1 MRLRGLFL
9 RLLVF
14 MVAAFGVM
22 AVATSLLSGRELHN
36 SMVREYEGRAV
47 ALARSIADGNAEILL
62 SQNAGAIQA
71 AIDLHQEMGDLSY
84 ILVVDARGD
93 VVAHTFIPSVPEAV
107 MAIVRE
113 APGKAHF
120 GAGHETRTLI
130 LPPDMEVIHVAQP
143 ILGGKGGCVHI
154 GLDKE
159 PIRKAISQAILRQ
172 QMLTLGVFL
181 AFVVLAVFFIRG
193 ITGPLRELAAY
204 AQRVA
209 GHDFSATCE
218 VRTKDEI
225 GSLAEAMRSMAGQ
238 ISGHVTQLE
247 QSVSAATSGLQD
259 ALGSLSAI
267 VGNIADGLLV
277 VDEAGLIVRHNPALL
292 RMFGLEGMFGV
303 DGQGLTGRVCAEVFG
318 AEAGEVVTRS
328 REDTLRTQVVL
339 HEVLATRSD
348 GTRFPAEITV
358 SRVALSGGAVQV
370 CILRDISVAK
380 KAEQEREQSRALLER
395 MVAERTRDLSRTNTQ
410 LKIEVAERK
419 VVGDALR
426 RAEAKFR
433 GIFENAVEGIFQ
445 MSPEGRY
452 LSANP
457 AMAHIF
463 GYSSPDELIAVLSDL
478 SPYVEDSRRELFLA
492 TMEEI
497 GQVRDFES
505 QVRQRDGLVIWISE
519 NARRVVDAAGQTL
532 CYEGFV
538 SDITLRKKAEDRLMH
553 QAFHDSLTGLP
564 NRLLFMDHLRMA
576 MERARRRPDF
586 RFAVLYMDL
595 DRFKV
600 INDSLGH
607 DIGDQLLRHVSRAL
621 LNCARSTDTVARFGG
636 DEFAIL
642 LEDITAPRDTILF
655 SRRILEDIAKPLDLD
670 GREVMTSGSLGI
682 VLRTERYERP
692 EALLRD
698 ADTAMYHAKAMGK
711 SRFKVFNKKMHTKAL
726 ETMETEAALRR
737 ALDMTQELD
746 ELTLLYQPILD
757 IRQGCLAGFEVLLR
771 WRREGGREMLPGEF
785 IPLAEE
791 TGIIYPL
798 DYWVFA
804 QACCAIRNFEQALD
818 ARPPFSHAGFA
829 TNINIS
835 AKHFRSPMLLGHLEQ
850 TLRTCGVDPRGIAL
864 EITESVLLD
873 NMGSATEVAASIRE
887 MGLGLCIDDFGTGYS
902 SLSYI
907 RRFSVDAIKIDRDF
921 VAGLGRAE
929 AEGGSEA
936 IVKTLVTLG
945 AGLHL
950 KVVGEGVETLE
961 QLAYLS
967 GLGCQYA
974 QGYLF
979 APAISEAEALKL
991 INEGAAEAWPG
1002 FPELPEA

>member
-1 MRLRGLFL
+1 MKLRGLFL

-22 AVATSLLSGRELHN
+22 AVATSLLSGRELN
-36 SMVREYEGRAV
+36 DSMVREYEGRAV
-47 ALARSIADGNAEILL
+47 ALARSIADGNTEILL

-71 AIDLHQEMGDLSY
+71 AIDLHQEMGGLSY
-84 ILVVDARGD
+84 ILVVDAQGE
-93 VVAHTFIPSVPEAV
+93 VVASTFTPAVPEEV
-107 MAIVRE
+107 LTIVRE

-120 GAGHETRTLI
+120 GAGHETRALT

-159 PIRKAISQAILRQ
+159 PIRKAIAKAILRQ
-172 QMLTLGVFL
+172 QLLTLGVLL
-181 AFVVLAVFFIRG
+181 AFVALAVFFIRG
-193 ITGPLRELAAY
+193 VTNPLRELSAY
-204 AQRVA
+204 AKRVA
-209 GHDFSATCE
+209 AHDFSATCE
-218 VRTKDEI
+218 VDSDDEI
-225 GSLAEAMRSMAGQ
+225 GSLAEAMRGMSGQ
-238 ISGHVTQLE
+238 ISGHVSQLE
-247 QSVSAATSGLQD
+247 RSVSEATSGLED

-277 VDEAGLIVRHNPALL
+277 VDEAGVIVRHNPALL
-292 RMFGLEGMFGV
+292 QMFGMEG
-303 DGQGLTGRVCAEVFG
+303 QNLAGRLCAEVFG
-318 AEAGEVVTRS
+318 AQTGEVVTRS
-328 REDTLRTQVVL
+328 REAAVGVSVVL
-339 HEVLATRSD
+339 HELLATRPD
-348 GTRFPAEITV
+348 GTQFPAEFTV
-358 SRVALSGGAVQV
+358 SRVPLSGGAVQV
-370 CILRDISVAK
+370 CILRDVTVAR
-380 KAEQEREQSRALLER
+380 KAEQEREESRILLER

-433 GIFENAVEGIFQ
+433 GIFENAVEGIYQ
-445 MSPEGRY
+445 LSPEGRY

-457 AMAHIF
+457 AMAGIF
-463 GYSSPDELIAVLSDL
+463 GYPTPEDHISALSDV
-478 SPYVEDSRRELFLA
+478 SPYVDESRRDAFLA
-492 TMEEI
+492 TMEET

-505 QVRQRDGLVIWISE
+505 QVRRRDGSVIWISE
-519 NARRVVDAAGQTL
+519 NARRVVDAQGQTL

-538 SDITLRKKAEDRLMH
+538 SDITLRKQAEDRLMH

-576 MERARRRPDF
+576 MERSRRRPDF
-586 RFAVLYMDL
+586 HFAVLYMDL

-600 INDSLGH
+600 INDTLGH
-607 DIGDQLLRHVSRAL
+607 DTGDLLLRHVAKAL
-621 LNCARSTDTVARFGG
+621 LACARSTDTVARFGG

-655 SRRILEDIAKPLDLD
+655 SRRILEDISQPLDLG

-682 VLRTERYERP
+682 VLRTERYDRP

-711 SRFKVFNKKMHTKAL
+711 SRFRVFNKKMHTRAL
-726 ETMETEAALRR
+726 ETLATEVALRR
-737 ALDMTQELD
+737 ALDVNQGLD
-746 ELTLLYQPILD
+746 ELALLFQPILD
-757 IRQGCLAGFEVLLR
+757 LRHGRLAGFEVLLR
-771 WRREGGREMLPGEF
+771 WKREGGRVMLPGEF

-804 QACCAIRNFEQALD
+804 QACCAIRNFEKALA
-818 ARPPFSHAGFA
+818 ARSPFGHPGFA

-850 TLRTCGVDPRGIAL
+850 TMRSCGVDPRGIAL

-873 NMGSATEVAASIRE
+873 NVGSAAEIAASIRG
-887 MGLGLCIDDFGTGYS
+887 MGLGLCIDDFGTGHS

-907 RRFSVDAIKIDRDF
+907 QRFSVDAIKIDRNF
-921 VAGLGRAE
+921 VAGLGRE
-929 AEGGSEA
+929 QDEGGSEA
-936 IVKTLVTLG
+936 IVKTLATLG

-950 KVVGEGVETLE
+950 KVVAEGVETLE

-979 APAISEAEALKL
+979 APAVSEAEALRL

-1002 FPELPEA
+1002 FPDLPEH

>member
-1 MRLRGLFL
+1 MRFRGLFA
-9 RLLVF
+9 RLLLFV
-14 MVAAFGVM
+14 VAAFGVM
-22 AVATSLLSGRELHN
+22 ALATSLLSGRELN
-36 SMVREYEGRAV
+36 ESMVREYEGRAV
-47 ALARSIADGNAEILL
+47 ALARSIADGNTEILL
-62 SQNAGAIQA
+62 SRNAGAIQA
-71 AIDLHQEMGDLSY
+71 AIDLHQEMGGLSY
-84 ILVVDARGD
+84 ILVLDPHGD
-93 VVAHTFIPSVPEAV
+93 VVAHTFAPVVPEEV

-130 LPPDMEVIHVAQP
+130 LPGDVEVIHVAQP

-159 PIRKAISQAILRQ
+159 PIRKAIRKAIFRQ

-181 AFVVLAVFFIRG
+181 AFVAVAFFFIRG
-193 ITGPLRELAAY
+193 ITGPLRQLAAY

-209 GHDFSATCE
+209 NHDFTATCD
-218 VRTKDEI
+218 VRSGDEI
-225 GSLAEAMRSMAGQ
+225 GSLAEAMRTMAGQ

-247 QSVSAATSGLQD
+247 RSVAEATCELQD
-259 ALGSLSAI
+259 ALGALSAI

-277 VDEAGLIVRHNPALL
+277 VDADGVIVRHNPALL
-292 RMFGLEGMFGV
+292 RMYGMEGQ
-303 DGQGLTGRVCAEVFG
+303 DIAGRNCAEVFG
-318 AEAGEVVTRS
+318 AQTGEVVTRS
-328 REDTLRTQVVL
+328 REESMGSAAVL
-339 HEVLATRSD
+339 HEVLATRPD
-348 GTRFPAEITV
+348 GSQFPAEITV
-358 SRVALSGGAVQV
+358 SRVALTDGPVQV

-380 KAEQEREQSRALLER
+380 KIEQEREQSRVLLER

-433 GIFENAVEGIFQ
+433 GIFENAAEGIFQ
-445 MSPEGRY
+445 ITPEFRY

-457 AMAHIF
+457 AMAHIL
-463 GYSSPDELIAVLSDL
+463 GYDTPEDLIAELSVK
-478 SPYVEDSRRELFLA
+478 SPYVEPNRRQEFLA
-492 TMEEI
+492 LMEES
-497 GQVRDFES
+497 GRVQNFES
-505 QVRQRDGLVIWISE
+505 QVRTRDGSVLWISE
-519 NARRVVDAAGQTL
+519 NARKVVDNTGRVL
-532 CYEGFV
+532 FYEGFV
-538 SDITLRKKAEDRLMH
+538 SDITLRKQAENKLMH

-576 MERARRRPDF
+576 MERARRRPNF

-607 DIGDQLLRHVSRAL
+607 DIGDQLLRHVAQAL
-621 LNCARSTDTVARFGG
+621 MACARSTDTVARFGG

-642 LEDITAPRDTILF
+642 LEDITAHRDAILF
-655 SRRILEDIAKPLDLD
+655 CRRVLEDIAQPMDLD
-670 GREVMTSGSLGI
+670 GREVVTSGSLGI
-682 VLRTERYERP
+682 VLRTEAYERP

-726 ETMETEAALRR
+726 ETMETEIALRR
-737 ALDMTQELD
+737 ALDLNHELD

-757 IRQGCLAGFEVLLR
+757 IKQGRLAGFEVLLR

-804 QACCAIRNFEQALD
+804 QACCAIREFDKALE
-818 ARPPFSHAGFA
+818 ARSPFGHQGFA

-835 AKHFRSPMLLGHLEQ
+835 AKHFRSPMLVGHLEQ
-850 TLRTCGVDPRGIAL
+850 TVRNCGVKPQSIAL

-873 NMGSATEVAASIRE
+873 NVGSATEVAAKIRE
-887 MGLGLCIDDFGTGYS
+887 LGLGLCIDDFGTGYS
-902 SLSYI
+902 SLNYI
-907 RRFSVDAIKIDRDF
+907 QRFSVDAIKIDRDF
-921 VAGLGRAE
+921 VAGIGRAGE
-929 AEGGSEA
+929 EGGSEA
-936 IVKTLVTLG
+936 IINTLVTLG
-945 AGLHL
+945 SGLRL
-950 KVVGEGVETLE
+950 KVVAEGVETVE
-961 QLAYLS
+961 QLNYLS
-967 GLGCQYA
+967 SLGCRYA

-979 APAISEAEALKL
+979 APALPESEALRL
-991 INEGAAEAWPG
+991 IQSGAAESWPD
-1002 FPELPEA
+1002 FPGRGKG

>member
-1 MRLRGLFL
+1 MRFQGLFL

-22 AVATSLLSGRELHN
+22 AVATSILSGRELN
-36 SMVREYEGRAV
+36 DSMVREYEGRAV
-47 ALARSIADGNAEILL
+47 ALARSIADGNTETLL

-71 AIDLHQEMGDLSY
+71 AIDLHQEMGGLSY
-84 ILVVDARGD
+84 ILVVDPHGE
-93 VVAHTFIPSVPEAV
+93 VVAHTFTPVVPEEV
-107 MAIVRE
+107 LAIVRDT
-113 APGKAHF
+113 PGQAHF
-120 GAGHETRTLI
+120 GAGHETSTLT

-143 ILGGKGGCVHI
+143 VLGGKGGYVHI
-154 GLDKE
+154 GLDKA
-159 PIRKAISQAILRQ
+159 PIRKAIGQAIFRQ

-181 AFVVLAVFFIRG
+181 AFIFLAFFFSRG
-193 ITGPLRELAAY
+193 VTGPLRKLADY

-209 GHDFSATCE
+209 NHDFSATCE
-218 VRTKDEI
+218 VRSDDEI

-238 ISGHVTQLE
+238 IEGHVTQLE
-247 QSVSAATSGLQD
+247 SSVREATSGLED

-292 RMFGLEGMFGV
+292 RMFGLA
-303 DGQGLTGRVCAEVFG
+303 GQDLAGRPCTEVFG
-318 AEAGEVVTRS
+318 AEVGHAATLS
-328 REDTLRTQVVL
+328 RADALRATAAPR
-339 HEVLATRSD
+339 EVLATRPD
-348 GTRFPAEITV
+348 GASFPAEITV
-358 SRVALSGGAVQV
+358 SGVRLTGGAVQV
-370 CILRDISVAK
+370 CILRDVSVAK

-433 GIFENAVEGIFQ
+433 GIFENAAEGIYQF
-445 MSPEGRY
+445 SPEGRY

-463 GYSSPDELIAVLSDL
+463 GYATPDEHISALSDV
-478 SPYVEDSRRELFLA
+478 SPYVEESRRDVFLA
-492 TMEEI
+492 TMEEQ
-497 GQVRDFES
+497 GQVRNFES
-505 QVRQRDGLVIWISE
+505 QVRRRDGSVIWISE
-519 NARRVVDAAGQTL
+519 NARKVVNPAGQTL
-532 CYEGFV
+532 FYEGFV
-538 SDITLRKKAEDRLMH
+538 SDITLRKEAEDRLMH

-564 NRLLFMDHLRMA
+564 NRQLFMDHLRMA

-607 DIGDQLLRHVSRAL
+607 DIGDQLLRHVARAL

-642 LEDITAPRDTILF
+642 LEDITAPRDAIHF
-655 SRRILEDIAKPLDLD
+655 SRRILDDICQPLDLD

-682 VLRTERYERP
+682 VLRTERYDRP

-698 ADTAMYHAKAMGK
+698 ADTAMYHAKTMGK
-711 SRFKVFNKKMHTKAL
+711 SRFKVFNQKMHTKAL
-726 ETMETEAALRR
+726 ETMEIEVALRR
-737 ALDMTQELD
+737 ALDPSLDLEELV
-746 ELTLLYQPILD
+746 LLFQPILN
-757 IRQGCLAGFEVLLR
+757 IRARRLAGFEVLLR

-804 QACCAIRNFEQALD
+804 QACCSIRNFEQALE
-818 ARPPFSHAGFA
+818 ARPARSRADFA

-835 AKHFRSPMLLGHLEQ
+835 AKHFRSPMLVGHLEQ
-850 TLRTCGVDPRGIAL
+850 TLRSCGVDPRGIAL

-873 NMGSATEVAASIRE
+873 NMGGAREVAARIRE
-887 MGLGLCIDDFGTGYS
+887 LGLGLCIDDFGTGYS

-921 VAGLGRAE
+921 VAGLGRE
-929 AEGGSEA
+929 AGGGSEA
-936 IVKTLVTLG
+936 IVKTLTTLG
-945 AGLHL
+945 AGLNL
-950 KVVGEGVETLE
+950 KVVAEGVETVE

-979 APAISEAEALKL
+979 APALSEAEALEL
-991 INEGAAEAWPG
+991 IGAGAAEAWPG
-1002 FPELPEA
+1002 FPELPGG